1 MTKLDMTGIAVLCA
15 LGVLAVAIAIA
26 VAPDVRRYLKLKSM

>member
-15 LGVLAVAIAIA
+15 LGALAVSVAVA
-26 VAPDVRRYLKLKSM
+26 VAPDVRRYIKLKSM